1 VSGEFFHYSL
11 QRISTSSYYR
21 KREWNWR
28 CVVMQKGYFVHEE
41 FYSNNEYS
49 LYLWDSFIDGKCPEG
64 VWL

>member
-1 VSGEFFHYSL
+1 
-11 QRISTSSYYR
+11 
-21 KREWNWR
+21 
-28 CVVMQKGYFVHEE
+28 MQKGYFVHEE